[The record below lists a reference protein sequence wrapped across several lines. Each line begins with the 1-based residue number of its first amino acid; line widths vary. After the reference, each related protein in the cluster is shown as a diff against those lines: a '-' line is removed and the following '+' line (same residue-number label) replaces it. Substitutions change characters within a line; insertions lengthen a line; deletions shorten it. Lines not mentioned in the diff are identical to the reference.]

1 MMGATEAVSGTREQD
16 EESLLIYRAQMAD
29 RTAWD
34 EIFQRNY
41 RRVYTFVY
49 TRVGDVH
56 SAEEITADVFVEA
69 WKGIRRF
76 TYRGVALISWLYQI
90 AHNLLAD
97 FFRKRSRARTQR
109 LDENE
114 ANVADPRDEA
124 QNVADLQSVSAAL
137 KKLTVQQQQ
146 VLVSRFV
153 EGMSLAETARA
164 MGKRE
169 NAVKALEYRALR
181 SVRRILGTEPQR
193 RGLGAAA
200 QEVA

>member
-1 MMGATEAVSGTREQD
+1 MMGATEAVSGTRERD

-34 EIFQRNY
+34 EIFERNY

-97 FFRKRSRARTQR
+97 FFHKRSRARTQR

-124 QNVADLQSVSAAL
+124 QNVADLHSVSAAL
-137 KKLTVQQQQ
+137 KKLTVEQQQ

-153 EGMSLAETARA
+153 EGMSLAETAQA

-181 SVRRILGTEPQR
+181 SVRRILGTEPQH